1 MGTAK
6 STASYWVDRNAVSG
20 TTYRYTVRAVRGSV
34 SSSYKATSS
43 LMYLAQPTVTVKAQ
57 SNGFNVSWS
66 ESEGATSYVVYRS
79 ELNTKTKKFTS
90 WKAMVTLDSEN
101 GTWLD
106 TSAKKGVTYR
116 YTVRAVNGNYKS
128 TYSAGSNVKR

>member
-6 STASYWVDRNAVSG
+6 STASSWVDRNAVSG

-34 SSSYKATSS
+34 SSSYKATSG
-43 LMYLAQPTVTVKAQ
+43 LMYLAQPTVTVKAEA
-57 SNGFNVSWS
+57 NGFNVSWS
-66 ESEGATSYVVYRS
+66 ESEGATSYVVYRR
-79 ELNTKTKKFTS
+79 ELNTRTNKLTS
-90 WKAMVTLDSEN
+90 WKAMTTVDYETLEW
-101 GTWLD
+101 TD

-116 YTVRAVNGNYKS
+116 YTVRAVNGSYKS